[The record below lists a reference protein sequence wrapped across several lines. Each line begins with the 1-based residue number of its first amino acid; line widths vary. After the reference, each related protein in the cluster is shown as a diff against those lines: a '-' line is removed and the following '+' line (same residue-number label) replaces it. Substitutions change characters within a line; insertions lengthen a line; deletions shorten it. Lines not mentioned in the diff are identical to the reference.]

1 VEGVLDRSAAAVATA
16 MNAERVWWVADQT
29 APAPGE
35 HVTTDVPVPTTEPP
49 RFALR
54 VGALV
59 GGRRLLSDDRTFL
72 DQAALLAARRVDA
85 VRLSLERFDQRLRE
99 EESSGWPLRL
109 QALRAQIN
117 PHFLFNA
124 LTTIGYLIESAPP
137 RALKTLL
144 RLTSLLRSVLKSDGE
159 MTTLGREIELVEHYL
174 DIERER
180 FEERLQVQVDV
191 PEQLRTLAVPCLIV
205 QPLVENSV
213 KHGIARSI
221 RGGEVRVRARLEGAA
236 PGQILRLT
244 VENTGAP
251 LAEDPTA
258 ARRAWA

>member
-1 VEGVLDRSAAAVATA
+1 MR
-16 MNAERVWWVADQT
+16 
-29 APAPGE
+29 
-35 HVTTDVPVPTTEPP
+35 
-49 RFALR
+49 
-54 VGALV
+54 
-59 GGRRLLSDDRTFL
+59 
-72 DQAALLAARRVDA
+72 
-85 VRLSLERFDQRLRE
+85 
-99 EESSGWPLRL
+99 
-109 QALRAQIN
+109 ALRAQIN

-205 QPLVENSV
+205 QPLVENAV

-251 LAEDPTA
+251 LAEDLDSRSSRVGLNNVERRLAGHYGPRASLSLGTA
-258 ARRAWA
+258 DGVTRAEVRVPLSSTLSVTDAQTARAAG

>member
-1 VEGVLDRSAAAVATA
+1 MLLVVYAAVVGAHAGLRWHGRWQAEALAAA
-16 MNAERVWWVADQT
+16 Q
-29 APAPGE
+29 
-35 HVTTDVPVPTTEPP
+35 
-49 RFALR
+49 
-54 VGALV
+54 
-59 GGRRLLSDDRTFL
+59 
-72 DQAALLAARRVDA
+72 
-85 VRLSLERFDQRLRE
+85 LRE
-99 EESSGWPLRL
+99 DVAQANL

-205 QPLVENSV
+205 QPLVENAV

-251 LAEDPTA
+251 LAEDLDGRSSRVGLNNVERRLAGHYGPRASLSLGAADGVTRAEVRVPISSTLTVTDTQTA
-258 ARRAWA
+258 RAAG